1 MKVGDLIIGEQG
13 NIGMIVRASL
23 KPDHFW
29 ICWTTGGLR
38 NKTTMENKH
47 MVFPYHG
54 VKIK

>member
-13 NIGMIVRASL
+13 NVGMIVRAAL

-38 NKTTMENKH
+38 DKSTIEHKNMI
-47 MVFPYHG
+47 FLYHG
-54 VKIK
+54 GK